1 MKRKRKRNLYHLWF
15 CFAMLLFLAVPF
27 KVKAETATTPVSI
40 SVQYG
45 QTEARTILNMINEM
59 RTSSTDAWYW
69 KQDDTTKTYC
79 TNLQPLQ
86 YDYDLE
92 KTAMQ
97 RAAEIAIIYSHTR
110 PNNKDTFSA
119 FYENS
124 VYYTYAGENIAAG
137 YGTAD
142 SVNDGWRED
151 NELYAGQG
159 HRRNMLNSKFNCVG
173 IGHVYYNGFHYWVEN
188 FAYRDKVN
196 TTPVSADNTETTLTI
211 PVATSKISN
220 FNITFD
226 KDEYSLKTGESTSIS
241 VSDPTISVFGHWGSR
256 FVFVTDTPD
265 LTIADSTVATL
276 SGTIT
281 GISEGDTT
289 ISASLYGLTAHQT
302 AAVKVHN
309 CENHWDDGKITT
321 TPTCTKTGVKQ
332 YTCTICSETK
342 TEEIAALGHDYSSD
356 WTIDTAAACETVGSK
371 SHHCTRCDSKK
382 DITEIPA
389 SGHSWN
395 DGAITTEPTCTDEGV
410 KTFTC
415 NSCGKTRTEEV
426 AALGHNYSSDWTI
439 DTAAT
444 CSAIGSKSHHC
455 TRCDSKKD
463 VTEIP
468 ASGHSWNDG
477 AITTEPTC
485 TDEGVKTFTCNAC
498 GKTRTEAIAALGHN
512 YSSDWTIDTAAVCE
526 TVGSK
531 SHHCTR
537 CDSKKDV
544 TEIPASGHS
553 WNDGAITTEPTCTD
567 EGVKTFTCNAC
578 GKTRTEAVA
587 ALGHNYS
594 SDWTIDTA
602 AACETVGSK
611 SHHCTRCDSK
621 KDITEIPASGKHT
634 WNNGVITKPA
644 TIAEEGVKTYTC
656 TVCGVT
662 RTETIAKL
670 PMPTVTPVPTATP
683 TPAITSAP
691 TVTPTPSVSVGTK
704 ITDKKTGNIYKVTSS
719 RSSSQTVAFIG
730 NKVKTS
736 VTIPT
741 TIKIKGATYKV
752 TEISTNA
759 FKNNRKLKKVVI
771 GQNIVRIGKNAFY
784 GCKKL
789 TSITIKSSRL
799 TLKNIGKNAFK
810 NTSPKA
816 TVKVPKK
823 QKVLYNQILKKRGLN
838 KKAKVK

>member
-1 MKRKRKRNLYHLWF
+1 MKRKRNLYHLWF

-196 TTPVSADNTETTLTI
+196 TTPVRADNTETTLTI

-382 DITEIPA
+382 D
-389 SGHSWN
+389 
-395 DGAITTEPTCTDEGV
+395 V
-410 KTFTC
+410 
-415 NSCGKTRTEEV
+415 
-426 AALGHNYSSDWTI
+426 
-439 DTAAT
+439 
-444 CSAIGSKSHHC
+444 
-455 TRCDSKKD
+455 
-463 VTEIP
+463 
-468 ASGHSWNDG
+468 
-477 AITTEPTC
+477 
-485 TDEGVKTFTCNAC
+485 
-498 GKTRTEAIAALGHN
+498 
-512 YSSDWTIDTAAVCE
+512 
-526 TVGSK
+526 
-531 SHHCTR
+531 
-537 CDSKKDV
+537 
-544 TEIPASGHS
+544 
-553 WNDGAITTEPTCTD
+553 
-567 EGVKTFTCNAC
+567 
-578 GKTRTEAVA
+578 
-587 ALGHNYS
+587 
-594 SDWTIDTA
+594 
-602 AACETVGSK
+602 
-611 SHHCTRCDSK
+611 
-621 KDITEIPASGKHT
+621 TEIPASGKHT
-634 WNNGVITKPA
+634 WNNGIITKPA

>member
-1 MKRKRKRNLYHLWF
+1 MKRKRNLYHLWF

-241 VSDPTISVFGHWGSR
+241 VSDPAISVFGHWGSR
-256 FVFVTDTPD
+256 FLFVTDTPD

-276 SGTIT
+276 SGSIT

-321 TPTCTKTGVKQ
+321 PPTCTKTGVKQ

-382 DITEIPA
+382 D
-389 SGHSWN
+389 
-395 DGAITTEPTCTDEGV
+395 V
-410 KTFTC
+410 
-415 NSCGKTRTEEV
+415 
-426 AALGHNYSSDWTI
+426 
-439 DTAAT
+439 
-444 CSAIGSKSHHC
+444 
-455 TRCDSKKD
+455 
-463 VTEIP
+463 
-468 ASGHSWNDG
+468 
-477 AITTEPTC
+477 
-485 TDEGVKTFTCNAC
+485 
-498 GKTRTEAIAALGHN
+498 
-512 YSSDWTIDTAAVCE
+512 
-526 TVGSK
+526 
-531 SHHCTR
+531 
-537 CDSKKDV
+537 
-544 TEIPASGHS
+544 
-553 WNDGAITTEPTCTD
+553 
-567 EGVKTFTCNAC
+567 
-578 GKTRTEAVA
+578 
-587 ALGHNYS
+587 
-594 SDWTIDTA
+594 
-602 AACETVGSK
+602 
-611 SHHCTRCDSK
+611 
-621 KDITEIPASGKHT
+621 TEIPASGKHT

-736 VTIPT
+736 VIIPT

-823 QKVLYNQILKKRGLN
+823 QKALYNQILKKRGLN

>member
-1 MKRKRKRNLYHLWF
+1 MKRKRNLYHLWF

-371 SHHCTRCDSKK
+371 SHHCTRCDSKI
-382 DITEIPA
+382 DVTEIPA

-395 DGAITTEPTCTDEGV
+395 DGSITTEPTCTDEGV

-439 DTAAT
+439 DTAAACET
-444 CSAIGSKSHHC
+444 VGSKSHHC
-455 TRCDSKKD
+455 TRCDSKID

-477 AITTEPTC
+477 SITTEPTC
-485 TDEGVKTFTCNAC
+485 TDEGVKTFTCNSC
-498 GKTRTEAIAALGHN
+498 GKTRTE
-512 YSSDWTIDTAAVCE
+512 E
-526 TVGSK
+526 
-531 SHHCTR
+531 
-537 CDSKKDV
+537 
-544 TEIPASGHS
+544 
-553 WNDGAITTEPTCTD
+553 
-567 EGVKTFTCNAC
+567 
-578 GKTRTEAVA
+578 VA

-771 GQNIVRIGKNAFY
+771 SQNIVRIGKNAFY

>member
-1 MKRKRKRNLYHLWF
+1 M
-15 CFAMLLFLAVPF
+15 
-27 KVKAETATTPVSI
+27 
-40 SVQYG
+40 
-45 QTEARTILNMINEM
+45 
-59 RTSSTDAWYW
+59 
-69 KQDDTTKTYC
+69 
-79 TNLQPLQ
+79 
-86 YDYDLE
+86 
-92 KTAMQ
+92 
-97 RAAEIAIIYSHTR
+97 
-110 PNNKDTFSA
+110 
-119 FYENS
+119 
-124 VYYTYAGENIAAG
+124 
-137 YGTAD
+137 
-142 SVNDGWRED
+142 
-151 NELYAGQG
+151 
-159 HRRNMLNSKFNCVG
+159 
-173 IGHVYYNGFHYWVEN
+173 
-188 FAYRDKVN
+188 
-196 TTPVSADNTETTLTI
+196 
-211 PVATSKISN
+211 
-220 FNITFD
+220 
-226 KDEYSLKTGESTSIS
+226 
-241 VSDPTISVFGHWGSR
+241 
-256 FVFVTDTPD
+256 TDTPD

-382 DITEIPA
+382 D
-389 SGHSWN
+389 
-395 DGAITTEPTCTDEGV
+395 V
-410 KTFTC
+410 
-415 NSCGKTRTEEV
+415 
-426 AALGHNYSSDWTI
+426 
-439 DTAAT
+439 
-444 CSAIGSKSHHC
+444 
-455 TRCDSKKD
+455 
-463 VTEIP
+463 
-468 ASGHSWNDG
+468 
-477 AITTEPTC
+477 
-485 TDEGVKTFTCNAC
+485 
-498 GKTRTEAIAALGHN
+498 
-512 YSSDWTIDTAAVCE
+512 
-526 TVGSK
+526 
-531 SHHCTR
+531 
-537 CDSKKDV
+537 
-544 TEIPASGHS
+544 
-553 WNDGAITTEPTCTD
+553 
-567 EGVKTFTCNAC
+567 
-578 GKTRTEAVA
+578 
-587 ALGHNYS
+587 
-594 SDWTIDTA
+594 
-602 AACETVGSK
+602 
-611 SHHCTRCDSK
+611 
-621 KDITEIPASGKHT
+621 TEIPASGKHT
-634 WNNGVITKPA
+634 WNNGIITKPA

>member
-1 MKRKRKRNLYHLWF
+1 
-15 CFAMLLFLAVPF
+15 
-27 KVKAETATTPVSI
+27 
-40 SVQYG
+40 
-45 QTEARTILNMINEM
+45 
-59 RTSSTDAWYW
+59 
-69 KQDDTTKTYC
+69 
-79 TNLQPLQ
+79 
-86 YDYDLE
+86 
-92 KTAMQ
+92 
-97 RAAEIAIIYSHTR
+97 
-110 PNNKDTFSA
+110 
-119 FYENS
+119 
-124 VYYTYAGENIAAG
+124 
-137 YGTAD
+137 
-142 SVNDGWRED
+142 
-151 NELYAGQG
+151 
-159 HRRNMLNSKFNCVG
+159 MLNSKFNCVG

-321 TPTCTKTGVKQ
+321 PPTCTKTGVKQ

-382 DITEIPA
+382 D
-389 SGHSWN
+389 
-395 DGAITTEPTCTDEGV
+395 V
-410 KTFTC
+410 
-415 NSCGKTRTEEV
+415 
-426 AALGHNYSSDWTI
+426 
-439 DTAAT
+439 
-444 CSAIGSKSHHC
+444 
-455 TRCDSKKD
+455 
-463 VTEIP
+463 
-468 ASGHSWNDG
+468 
-477 AITTEPTC
+477 
-485 TDEGVKTFTCNAC
+485 
-498 GKTRTEAIAALGHN
+498 
-512 YSSDWTIDTAAVCE
+512 
-526 TVGSK
+526 
-531 SHHCTR
+531 
-537 CDSKKDV
+537 
-544 TEIPASGHS
+544 
-553 WNDGAITTEPTCTD
+553 
-567 EGVKTFTCNAC
+567 
-578 GKTRTEAVA
+578 
-587 ALGHNYS
+587 
-594 SDWTIDTA
+594 
-602 AACETVGSK
+602 
-611 SHHCTRCDSK
+611 
-621 KDITEIPASGKHT
+621 TEIPASGKHT
-634 WNNGVITKPA
+634 WNNGIITKPA

-656 TVCGVT
+656 TICGVT

-736 VTIPT
+736 VIIPT

-823 QKVLYNQILKKRGLN
+823 QKALYNQILKKRGLN

>member
-220 FNITFD
+220 FHITFD

-241 VSDPTISVFGHWGSR
+241 VSDPAISVFGHWGSR

-276 SGTIT
+276 SGSIT

-321 TPTCTKTGVKQ
+321 PPTCTKTGVKQ

-356 WTIDTAAACETVGSK
+356 WTIDTAAA
-371 SHHCTRCDSKK
+371 
-382 DITEIPA
+382 
-389 SGHSWN
+389 
-395 DGAITTEPTCTDEGV
+395 
-410 KTFTC
+410 
-415 NSCGKTRTEEV
+415 
-426 AALGHNYSSDWTI
+426 
-439 DTAAT
+439 
-444 CSAIGSKSHHC
+444 
-455 TRCDSKKD
+455 
-463 VTEIP
+463 
-468 ASGHSWNDG
+468 
-477 AITTEPTC
+477 
-485 TDEGVKTFTCNAC
+485 
-498 GKTRTEAIAALGHN
+498 
-512 YSSDWTIDTAAVCE
+512 CE

-602 AACETVGSK
+602 AVCETVGSK

-621 KDITEIPASGKHT
+621 KDVTEIPASGKHT

>member
-1 MKRKRKRNLYHLWF
+1 MKRKRNLYHLWI

-27 KVKAETATTPVSI
+27 NVKAATATTPVSI

-45 QTEARTILNMINEM
+45 QTEARTILDMINEM

-241 VSDPTISVFGHWGSR
+241 VSDPAISVFGHWGSR

-321 TPTCTKTGVKQ
+321 PPTCTKTGVKQ

-382 DITEIPA
+382 D
-389 SGHSWN
+389 
-395 DGAITTEPTCTDEGV
+395 
-410 KTFTC
+410 
-415 NSCGKTRTEEV
+415 
-426 AALGHNYSSDWTI
+426 
-439 DTAAT
+439 
-444 CSAIGSKSHHC
+444 
-455 TRCDSKKD
+455 

-468 ASGHSWNDG
+468 ASGHFWNDG
-477 AITTEPTC
+477 AITT
-485 TDEGVKTFTCNAC
+485 K
-498 GKTRTEAIAALGHN
+498 
-512 YSSDWTIDTAAVCE
+512 
-526 TVGSK
+526 
-531 SHHCTR
+531 
-537 CDSKKDV
+537 
-544 TEIPASGHS
+544 
-553 WNDGAITTEPTCTD
+553 PTCTD

-602 AACETVGSK
+602 ATCSAIGSK

-644 TIAEEGVKTYTC
+644 TVAEEGVKTYTC

-670 PMPTVTPVPTATP
+670 PMPTATPVPTATP

-704 ITDKKTGNIYKVTSS
+704 IVDKKTGSIYKVTSS
-719 RSSSQTVAFIG
+719 SSSSRTVAFVG
-730 NKVKTS
+730 NKVKAS

-741 TIKIKGATYKV
+741 SIKIKGATYKV
-752 TEISTNA
+752 TEISASA

-771 GQNIVRIGKNAFY
+771 GQNIVKIGKNAFY
-784 GCKKL
+784 GCKNL

-810 NTSPKA
+810 NTSQKA

-823 QKVLYNQILKKRGLN
+823 QKALYNQILKKRGLN

>member
-1 MKRKRKRNLYHLWF
+1 MKRKRNLYHLWF

-220 FNITFD
+220 FHITFD

-241 VSDPTISVFGHWGSR
+241 VSDPAISVFGHWGSR

-321 TPTCTKTGVKQ
+321 PPTCTKTGVKQ

-389 SGHSWN
+389 
-395 DGAITTEPTCTDEGV
+395 P
-410 KTFTC
+410 
-415 NSCGKTRTEEV
+415 
-426 AALGHNYSSDWTI
+426 
-439 DTAAT
+439 
-444 CSAIGSKSHHC
+444 
-455 TRCDSKKD
+455 
-463 VTEIP
+463 
-468 ASGHSWNDG
+468 
-477 AITTEPTC
+477 
-485 TDEGVKTFTCNAC
+485 
-498 GKTRTEAIAALGHN
+498 
-512 YSSDWTIDTAAVCE
+512 
-526 TVGSK
+526 
-531 SHHCTR
+531 
-537 CDSKKDV
+537 
-544 TEIPASGHS
+544 
-553 WNDGAITTEPTCTD
+553 
-567 EGVKTFTCNAC
+567 
-578 GKTRTEAVA
+578 
-587 ALGHNYS
+587 
-594 SDWTIDTA
+594 
-602 AACETVGSK
+602 
-611 SHHCTRCDSK
+611 
-621 KDITEIPASGKHT
+621 GKHT

-736 VTIPT
+736 VIIPT

-771 GQNIVRIGKNAFY
+771 GQNIVRIGKNSFY

>member
-69 KQDDTTKTYC
+69 KQDDTTKIYC

-241 VSDPTISVFGHWGSR
+241 VSDPAISVFGHWGSR

-276 SGTIT
+276 SGSIT

-309 CENHWDDGKITT
+309 CENHWNDGKITT
-321 TPTCTKTGVKQ
+321 PPTCTKTGVKQ

-382 DITEIPA
+382 DVTEIPA
-389 SGHSWN
+389 SGHS
-395 DGAITTEPTCTDEGV
+395 CTDEGV

-426 AALGHNYSSDWTI
+426 VALGHNYSSDWTI

-444 CSAIGSKSHHC
+444 CSAI
-455 TRCDSKKD
+455 
-463 VTEIP
+463 
-468 ASGHSWNDG
+468 
-477 AITTEPTC
+477 
-485 TDEGVKTFTCNAC
+485 
-498 GKTRTEAIAALGHN
+498 
-512 YSSDWTIDTAAVCE
+512 
-526 TVGSK
+526 
-531 SHHCTR
+531 
-537 CDSKKDV
+537 
-544 TEIPASGHS
+544 
-553 WNDGAITTEPTCTD
+553 
-567 EGVKTFTCNAC
+567 
-578 GKTRTEAVA
+578 
-587 ALGHNYS
+587 
-594 SDWTIDTA
+594 
-602 AACETVGSK
+602 GSK

-644 TIAEEGVKTYTC
+644 TIAKEGVKTYTC

-823 QKVLYNQILKKRGLN
+823 QKALYNQILKKRGLN

>member
-276 SGTIT
+276 SGSIT

-321 TPTCTKTGVKQ
+321 PPTCTKTGVKQ

-356 WTIDTAAACETVGSK
+356 WTIDTAAA
-371 SHHCTRCDSKK
+371 
-382 DITEIPA
+382 
-389 SGHSWN
+389 
-395 DGAITTEPTCTDEGV
+395 
-410 KTFTC
+410 
-415 NSCGKTRTEEV
+415 
-426 AALGHNYSSDWTI
+426 
-439 DTAAT
+439 
-444 CSAIGSKSHHC
+444 
-455 TRCDSKKD
+455 
-463 VTEIP
+463 
-468 ASGHSWNDG
+468 
-477 AITTEPTC
+477 
-485 TDEGVKTFTCNAC
+485 
-498 GKTRTEAIAALGHN
+498 
-512 YSSDWTIDTAAVCE
+512 CE

-602 AACETVGSK
+602 AVCETVGSK

-621 KDITEIPASGKHT
+621 IDVTEIPASGKHT

-656 TVCGVT
+656 TICGVT

-736 VTIPT
+736 VIIPT

-823 QKVLYNQILKKRGLN
+823 QKALYNQILKKRGLN

>member
-1 MKRKRKRNLYHLWF
+1 MKRKRNLYHLWF
-15 CFAMLLFLAVPF
+15 CFAVLLFLAVPF

-142 SVNDGWRED
+142 SVNNGWRED

-220 FNITFD
+220 FNIAFD

-302 AAVKVHN
+302 VAVKVHN

-321 TPTCTKTGVKQ
+321 PPTCTKTGVKQ

-356 WTIDTAAACETVGSK
+356 WTIDTAAACETVGSKSHHCTRCDSKKDVTEIPASGHSWNDGAITTEPTCTDEGVKTFTCNSCGKTRTEEVAALGHNYSSDWTIDTAATCSAIGSK

-463 VTEIP
+463 
-468 ASGHSWNDG
+468 
-477 AITTEPTC
+477 
-485 TDEGVKTFTCNAC
+485 
-498 GKTRTEAIAALGHN
+498 
-512 YSSDWTIDTAAVCE
+512 
-526 TVGSK
+526 
-531 SHHCTR
+531 
-537 CDSKKDV
+537 
-544 TEIPASGHS
+544 
-553 WNDGAITTEPTCTD
+553 
-567 EGVKTFTCNAC
+567 
-578 GKTRTEAVA
+578 
-587 ALGHNYS
+587 
-594 SDWTIDTA
+594 
-602 AACETVGSK
+602 
-611 SHHCTRCDSK
+611 
-621 KDITEIPASGKHT
+621 ITEIPASGKHT

-670 PMPTVTPVPTATP
+670 PMPTATPVPTATP

-691 TVTPTPSVSVGTK
+691 TVIPTPSVSVGTK

-719 RSSSQTVAFIG
+719 RSSSRTVAFIG

-771 GQNIVRIGKNAFY
+771 GQNIVKIGKNAFY

-823 QKVLYNQILKKRGLN
+823 QKALYNQILKKRGLN
-838 KKAKVK
+838 QKAKVK

>member
-241 VSDPTISVFGHWGSR
+241 VSDPAISVFGHWGSR

-276 SGTIT
+276 SGSIT

-309 CENHWDDGKITT
+309 CENHWNDGKITT
-321 TPTCTKTGVKQ
+321 PPTCTKTGVKQ

-356 WTIDTAAACETVGSK
+356 WTIDTAAT
-371 SHHCTRCDSKK
+371 
-382 DITEIPA
+382 
-389 SGHSWN
+389 
-395 DGAITTEPTCTDEGV
+395 
-410 KTFTC
+410 
-415 NSCGKTRTEEV
+415 
-426 AALGHNYSSDWTI
+426 
-439 DTAAT
+439 
-444 CSAIGSKSHHC
+444 
-455 TRCDSKKD
+455 
-463 VTEIP
+463 
-468 ASGHSWNDG
+468 
-477 AITTEPTC
+477 
-485 TDEGVKTFTCNAC
+485 
-498 GKTRTEAIAALGHN
+498 
-512 YSSDWTIDTAAVCE
+512 CE

-602 AACETVGSK
+602 AVCETVGSK

-621 KDITEIPASGKHT
+621 IDVTEIPASGHSWNDGAITTEPTCTDEGVKTFTCNACGKTRTEAVAALGHNYSSDWTIDTAAVCETVGSKSHHCTRCDSKIDVTEIPASGKHT

-670 PMPTVTPVPTATP
+670 PMPTATPVPTATP

-736 VTIPT
+736 VTIPA

-759 FKNNRKLKKVVI
+759 FKNSRKLKKVVI
-771 GQNIVRIGKNAFY
+771 GQNIVKIGKNAFY

-810 NTSPKA
+810 NTIPKA

-823 QKVLYNQILKKRGLN
+823 QKALYNQILKKRGLN
-838 KKAKVK
+838 KKAKIK

>member
-276 SGTIT
+276 SGSIT

-321 TPTCTKTGVKQ
+321 PPTCTKTGVKQ

-382 DITEIPA
+382 D
-389 SGHSWN
+389 
-395 DGAITTEPTCTDEGV
+395 V
-410 KTFTC
+410 
-415 NSCGKTRTEEV
+415 
-426 AALGHNYSSDWTI
+426 
-439 DTAAT
+439 
-444 CSAIGSKSHHC
+444 
-455 TRCDSKKD
+455 
-463 VTEIP
+463 
-468 ASGHSWNDG
+468 
-477 AITTEPTC
+477 
-485 TDEGVKTFTCNAC
+485 
-498 GKTRTEAIAALGHN
+498 
-512 YSSDWTIDTAAVCE
+512 
-526 TVGSK
+526 
-531 SHHCTR
+531 
-537 CDSKKDV
+537 
-544 TEIPASGHS
+544 
-553 WNDGAITTEPTCTD
+553 
-567 EGVKTFTCNAC
+567 
-578 GKTRTEAVA
+578 
-587 ALGHNYS
+587 
-594 SDWTIDTA
+594 
-602 AACETVGSK
+602 
-611 SHHCTRCDSK
+611 
-621 KDITEIPASGKHT
+621 TEIPASGKHT

-656 TVCGVT
+656 TICGVT

-736 VTIPT
+736 VIIPT

-823 QKVLYNQILKKRGLN
+823 QKALYNHILKKRGLN

>member
-1 MKRKRKRNLYHLWF
+1 MKRKRNLYHLWF

-159 HRRNMLNSKFNCVG
+159 HRRNMLSSKFNCVG

-241 VSDPTISVFGHWGSR
+241 VSDPAISVFGHWGSR

-276 SGTIT
+276 SGSIT

-321 TPTCTKTGVKQ
+321 PPTCTKTGVKQ

-382 DITEIPA
+382 D
-389 SGHSWN
+389 
-395 DGAITTEPTCTDEGV
+395 V
-410 KTFTC
+410 
-415 NSCGKTRTEEV
+415 
-426 AALGHNYSSDWTI
+426 
-439 DTAAT
+439 
-444 CSAIGSKSHHC
+444 
-455 TRCDSKKD
+455 
-463 VTEIP
+463 
-468 ASGHSWNDG
+468 
-477 AITTEPTC
+477 
-485 TDEGVKTFTCNAC
+485 
-498 GKTRTEAIAALGHN
+498 
-512 YSSDWTIDTAAVCE
+512 
-526 TVGSK
+526 
-531 SHHCTR
+531 
-537 CDSKKDV
+537 
-544 TEIPASGHS
+544 
-553 WNDGAITTEPTCTD
+553 
-567 EGVKTFTCNAC
+567 
-578 GKTRTEAVA
+578 
-587 ALGHNYS
+587 
-594 SDWTIDTA
+594 
-602 AACETVGSK
+602 
-611 SHHCTRCDSK
+611 
-621 KDITEIPASGKHT
+621 TEIPASGKHT

-656 TVCGVT
+656 TICGVT

-736 VTIPT
+736 VIIPT

-823 QKVLYNQILKKRGLN
+823 QKALYNQILKKRGLN

>member
-1 MKRKRKRNLYHLWF
+1 MKRKRNLYHLWF

-241 VSDPTISVFGHWGSR
+241 VSDPAISVFGHWGSR

-276 SGTIT
+276 SGSIT

-321 TPTCTKTGVKQ
+321 PPTCTKTGVKQ

-356 WTIDTAAACETVGSK
+356 WTIDTAAA
-371 SHHCTRCDSKK
+371 
-382 DITEIPA
+382 
-389 SGHSWN
+389 
-395 DGAITTEPTCTDEGV
+395 
-410 KTFTC
+410 
-415 NSCGKTRTEEV
+415 
-426 AALGHNYSSDWTI
+426 
-439 DTAAT
+439 
-444 CSAIGSKSHHC
+444 
-455 TRCDSKKD
+455 
-463 VTEIP
+463 
-468 ASGHSWNDG
+468 
-477 AITTEPTC
+477 
-485 TDEGVKTFTCNAC
+485 
-498 GKTRTEAIAALGHN
+498 
-512 YSSDWTIDTAAVCE
+512 CE

-602 AACETVGSK
+602 AVCETVGSK

-621 KDITEIPASGKHT
+621 IDVTEIPASGKHT

-670 PMPTVTPVPTATP
+670 PMPTATPVPTATP

-736 VTIPT
+736 VTIPA

-759 FKNNRKLKKVVI
+759 FKNSRKLKKVVI
-771 GQNIVRIGKNAFY
+771 GQNIVKIGKNAFY

>member
-1 MKRKRKRNLYHLWF
+1 MKRKRNLYHLWF

-226 KDEYSLKTGESTSIS
+226 KDEYSLKTSESTSIS

-382 DITEIPA
+382 D
-389 SGHSWN
+389 
-395 DGAITTEPTCTDEGV
+395 V
-410 KTFTC
+410 
-415 NSCGKTRTEEV
+415 
-426 AALGHNYSSDWTI
+426 
-439 DTAAT
+439 
-444 CSAIGSKSHHC
+444 
-455 TRCDSKKD
+455 
-463 VTEIP
+463 
-468 ASGHSWNDG
+468 
-477 AITTEPTC
+477 
-485 TDEGVKTFTCNAC
+485 
-498 GKTRTEAIAALGHN
+498 
-512 YSSDWTIDTAAVCE
+512 
-526 TVGSK
+526 
-531 SHHCTR
+531 
-537 CDSKKDV
+537 
-544 TEIPASGHS
+544 
-553 WNDGAITTEPTCTD
+553 
-567 EGVKTFTCNAC
+567 
-578 GKTRTEAVA
+578 
-587 ALGHNYS
+587 
-594 SDWTIDTA
+594 
-602 AACETVGSK
+602 
-611 SHHCTRCDSK
+611 
-621 KDITEIPASGKHT
+621 TEIPASGKHT
-634 WNNGVITKPA
+634 WNNGIITKPA

>member
-1 MKRKRKRNLYHLWF
+1 MKRKRNLYHLWF

-321 TPTCTKTGVKQ
+321 PPTCTKTGVKQ

-342 TEEIAALGHDYSSD
+342 TEEIAALGHD
-356 WTIDTAAACETVGSK
+356 
-371 SHHCTRCDSKK
+371 
-382 DITEIPA
+382 
-389 SGHSWN
+389 
-395 DGAITTEPTCTDEGV
+395 
-410 KTFTC
+410 
-415 NSCGKTRTEEV
+415 
-426 AALGHNYSSDWTI
+426 
-439 DTAAT
+439 
-444 CSAIGSKSHHC
+444 
-455 TRCDSKKD
+455 
-463 VTEIP
+463 
-468 ASGHSWNDG
+468 
-477 AITTEPTC
+477 
-485 TDEGVKTFTCNAC
+485 
-498 GKTRTEAIAALGHN
+498 
-512 YSSDWTIDTAAVCE
+512 
-526 TVGSK
+526 
-531 SHHCTR
+531 
-537 CDSKKDV
+537 
-544 TEIPASGHS
+544 
-553 WNDGAITTEPTCTD
+553 
-567 EGVKTFTCNAC
+567 
-578 GKTRTEAVA
+578 
-587 ALGHNYS
+587 YS

-736 VTIPT
+736 VIIPT

-771 GQNIVRIGKNAFY
+771 GQNIVRIGKNSFY

>member
-1 MKRKRKRNLYHLWF
+1 MKRKRNLYHLWF

-276 SGTIT
+276 SGSIT

-321 TPTCTKTGVKQ
+321 PPTCTKTGVKQ

-356 WTIDTAAACETVGSK
+356 WTIDTAAA
-371 SHHCTRCDSKK
+371 
-382 DITEIPA
+382 
-389 SGHSWN
+389 
-395 DGAITTEPTCTDEGV
+395 
-410 KTFTC
+410 
-415 NSCGKTRTEEV
+415 
-426 AALGHNYSSDWTI
+426 
-439 DTAAT
+439 
-444 CSAIGSKSHHC
+444 
-455 TRCDSKKD
+455 
-463 VTEIP
+463 
-468 ASGHSWNDG
+468 
-477 AITTEPTC
+477 
-485 TDEGVKTFTCNAC
+485 
-498 GKTRTEAIAALGHN
+498 
-512 YSSDWTIDTAAVCE
+512 CE

-771 GQNIVRIGKNAFY
+771 GQNIVRIGKNSFY

-823 QKVLYNQILKKRGLN
+823 QKALYNQIFKKRGLN

>member
-276 SGTIT
+276 SGSIT

-342 TEEIAALGHDYSSD
+342 TEEIAALGHD
-356 WTIDTAAACETVGSK
+356 
-371 SHHCTRCDSKK
+371 
-382 DITEIPA
+382 
-389 SGHSWN
+389 
-395 DGAITTEPTCTDEGV
+395 
-410 KTFTC
+410 
-415 NSCGKTRTEEV
+415 
-426 AALGHNYSSDWTI
+426 
-439 DTAAT
+439 
-444 CSAIGSKSHHC
+444 
-455 TRCDSKKD
+455 
-463 VTEIP
+463 
-468 ASGHSWNDG
+468 
-477 AITTEPTC
+477 
-485 TDEGVKTFTCNAC
+485 
-498 GKTRTEAIAALGHN
+498 
-512 YSSDWTIDTAAVCE
+512 
-526 TVGSK
+526 
-531 SHHCTR
+531 
-537 CDSKKDV
+537 
-544 TEIPASGHS
+544 
-553 WNDGAITTEPTCTD
+553 
-567 EGVKTFTCNAC
+567 
-578 GKTRTEAVA
+578 
-587 ALGHNYS
+587 YS

-736 VTIPT
+736 VIIPT

-823 QKVLYNQILKKRGLN
+823 QKALYNQILKKRGLN

>member
-1 MKRKRKRNLYHLWF
+1 MKRKRNLYHLWF
-15 CFAMLLFLAVPF
+15 CFAVLLFLAVPF

-356 WTIDTAAACETVGSK
+356 WTIDTAAT
-371 SHHCTRCDSKK
+371 
-382 DITEIPA
+382 
-389 SGHSWN
+389 
-395 DGAITTEPTCTDEGV
+395 
-410 KTFTC
+410 
-415 NSCGKTRTEEV
+415 
-426 AALGHNYSSDWTI
+426 
-439 DTAAT
+439 
-444 CSAIGSKSHHC
+444 
-455 TRCDSKKD
+455 
-463 VTEIP
+463 
-468 ASGHSWNDG
+468 
-477 AITTEPTC
+477 
-485 TDEGVKTFTCNAC
+485 
-498 GKTRTEAIAALGHN
+498 
-512 YSSDWTIDTAAVCE
+512 
-526 TVGSK
+526 
-531 SHHCTR
+531 
-537 CDSKKDV
+537 
-544 TEIPASGHS
+544 
-553 WNDGAITTEPTCTD
+553 
-567 EGVKTFTCNAC
+567 
-578 GKTRTEAVA
+578 
-587 ALGHNYS
+587 
-594 SDWTIDTA
+594 
-602 AACETVGSK
+602 CETVGSK

-670 PMPTVTPVPTATP
+670 PMPTATPVPTATP

-719 RSSSQTVAFIG
+719 RSSSRTVAFIG

-741 TIKIKGATYKV
+741 TIKIKDATYKV

-771 GQNIVRIGKNAFY
+771 GQNIVKIGKNAFY

-823 QKVLYNQILKKRGLN
+823 QKALYNQILKKRGLN

>member
-1 MKRKRKRNLYHLWF
+1 MKRKRNLYHLWF

-159 HRRNMLNSKFNCVG
+159 HRRNMLSSKFNCVG

-226 KDEYSLKTGESTSIS
+226 KDEYSLKTGESASIS
-241 VSDPTISVFGHWGSR
+241 VSDPAISVFGHWGSR

-321 TPTCTKTGVKQ
+321 PPTCTKTGVKQ

-389 SGHSWN
+389 
-395 DGAITTEPTCTDEGV
+395 P
-410 KTFTC
+410 
-415 NSCGKTRTEEV
+415 
-426 AALGHNYSSDWTI
+426 
-439 DTAAT
+439 
-444 CSAIGSKSHHC
+444 
-455 TRCDSKKD
+455 
-463 VTEIP
+463 
-468 ASGHSWNDG
+468 
-477 AITTEPTC
+477 
-485 TDEGVKTFTCNAC
+485 
-498 GKTRTEAIAALGHN
+498 
-512 YSSDWTIDTAAVCE
+512 
-526 TVGSK
+526 
-531 SHHCTR
+531 
-537 CDSKKDV
+537 
-544 TEIPASGHS
+544 
-553 WNDGAITTEPTCTD
+553 
-567 EGVKTFTCNAC
+567 
-578 GKTRTEAVA
+578 
-587 ALGHNYS
+587 
-594 SDWTIDTA
+594 
-602 AACETVGSK
+602 
-611 SHHCTRCDSK
+611 
-621 KDITEIPASGKHT
+621 GKHT

-656 TVCGVT
+656 TICGVT

-736 VTIPT
+736 VIIPT

-823 QKVLYNQILKKRGLN
+823 QKALYNQILKKRGLN

>member
-1 MKRKRKRNLYHLWF
+1 M
-15 CFAMLLFLAVPF
+15 
-27 KVKAETATTPVSI
+27 
-40 SVQYG
+40 
-45 QTEARTILNMINEM
+45 
-59 RTSSTDAWYW
+59 
-69 KQDDTTKTYC
+69 
-79 TNLQPLQ
+79 
-86 YDYDLE
+86 
-92 KTAMQ
+92 
-97 RAAEIAIIYSHTR
+97 
-110 PNNKDTFSA
+110 
-119 FYENS
+119 
-124 VYYTYAGENIAAG
+124 
-137 YGTAD
+137 
-142 SVNDGWRED
+142 
-151 NELYAGQG
+151 
-159 HRRNMLNSKFNCVG
+159 
-173 IGHVYYNGFHYWVEN
+173 EN

-382 DITEIPA
+382 D
-389 SGHSWN
+389 
-395 DGAITTEPTCTDEGV
+395 V
-410 KTFTC
+410 
-415 NSCGKTRTEEV
+415 
-426 AALGHNYSSDWTI
+426 
-439 DTAAT
+439 
-444 CSAIGSKSHHC
+444 
-455 TRCDSKKD
+455 
-463 VTEIP
+463 
-468 ASGHSWNDG
+468 
-477 AITTEPTC
+477 
-485 TDEGVKTFTCNAC
+485 
-498 GKTRTEAIAALGHN
+498 
-512 YSSDWTIDTAAVCE
+512 
-526 TVGSK
+526 
-531 SHHCTR
+531 
-537 CDSKKDV
+537 
-544 TEIPASGHS
+544 
-553 WNDGAITTEPTCTD
+553 
-567 EGVKTFTCNAC
+567 
-578 GKTRTEAVA
+578 
-587 ALGHNYS
+587 
-594 SDWTIDTA
+594 
-602 AACETVGSK
+602 
-611 SHHCTRCDSK
+611 
-621 KDITEIPASGKHT
+621 TEIPASGKHT

-656 TVCGVT
+656 TICGVT

-736 VTIPT
+736 VIIPT

-823 QKVLYNQILKKRGLN
+823 QKALYNQILKKRGLN

>member
-276 SGTIT
+276 SGSIT

-321 TPTCTKTGVKQ
+321 PPTCTKTGVKQ

-342 TEEIAALGHDYSSD
+342 TEEIPALGHDYSSD
-356 WTIDTAAACETVGSK
+356 WTIDTAAA
-371 SHHCTRCDSKK
+371 
-382 DITEIPA
+382 
-389 SGHSWN
+389 
-395 DGAITTEPTCTDEGV
+395 
-410 KTFTC
+410 
-415 NSCGKTRTEEV
+415 
-426 AALGHNYSSDWTI
+426 
-439 DTAAT
+439 
-444 CSAIGSKSHHC
+444 
-455 TRCDSKKD
+455 
-463 VTEIP
+463 
-468 ASGHSWNDG
+468 
-477 AITTEPTC
+477 
-485 TDEGVKTFTCNAC
+485 
-498 GKTRTEAIAALGHN
+498 
-512 YSSDWTIDTAAVCE
+512 CE

-621 KDITEIPASGKHT
+621 KDVTEIPASGHSWNDGAITTEPTCTDEGVKTFTCNACGKTRTEAVAALGHNYSSDWTIDTAAVCETVGSKSHHCTRCDSKKDVTEIPASGKHT

-752 TEISTNA
+752 TDISTNA

-789 TSITIKSSRL
+789 TAITIKSSRL

>member
-1 MKRKRKRNLYHLWF
+1 MKRKRNLYHLWF

-241 VSDPTISVFGHWGSR
+241 VSDPAISVFGHWGSR

-382 DITEIPA
+382 D
-389 SGHSWN
+389 
-395 DGAITTEPTCTDEGV
+395 V
-410 KTFTC
+410 
-415 NSCGKTRTEEV
+415 
-426 AALGHNYSSDWTI
+426 
-439 DTAAT
+439 
-444 CSAIGSKSHHC
+444 
-455 TRCDSKKD
+455 
-463 VTEIP
+463 
-468 ASGHSWNDG
+468 
-477 AITTEPTC
+477 
-485 TDEGVKTFTCNAC
+485 
-498 GKTRTEAIAALGHN
+498 
-512 YSSDWTIDTAAVCE
+512 
-526 TVGSK
+526 
-531 SHHCTR
+531 
-537 CDSKKDV
+537 
-544 TEIPASGHS
+544 
-553 WNDGAITTEPTCTD
+553 
-567 EGVKTFTCNAC
+567 
-578 GKTRTEAVA
+578 
-587 ALGHNYS
+587 
-594 SDWTIDTA
+594 
-602 AACETVGSK
+602 
-611 SHHCTRCDSK
+611 
-621 KDITEIPASGKHT
+621 TEIPASGKHT

-656 TVCGVT
+656 TICGVT

-736 VTIPT
+736 VIIPT

-823 QKVLYNQILKKRGLN
+823 QKALYNQILKKRGLN

>member
-241 VSDPTISVFGHWGSR
+241 VSDPAIFVFGHWGSR

-276 SGTIT
+276 SGSIT

-356 WTIDTAAACETVGSK
+356 WTIDTAAA
-371 SHHCTRCDSKK
+371 
-382 DITEIPA
+382 
-389 SGHSWN
+389 
-395 DGAITTEPTCTDEGV
+395 
-410 KTFTC
+410 
-415 NSCGKTRTEEV
+415 
-426 AALGHNYSSDWTI
+426 
-439 DTAAT
+439 
-444 CSAIGSKSHHC
+444 
-455 TRCDSKKD
+455 
-463 VTEIP
+463 
-468 ASGHSWNDG
+468 
-477 AITTEPTC
+477 
-485 TDEGVKTFTCNAC
+485 
-498 GKTRTEAIAALGHN
+498 
-512 YSSDWTIDTAAVCE
+512 CE

>member
-1 MKRKRKRNLYHLWF
+1 MKRKRNLYHLWF

-159 HRRNMLNSKFNCVG
+159 HRRNMLSSKFNCVG

-211 PVATSKISN
+211 PVATSKISY

-276 SGTIT
+276 SGSIT

-321 TPTCTKTGVKQ
+321 APTCTKTGVKQ

-342 TEEIAALGHDYSSD
+342 TEEIAALGHD
-356 WTIDTAAACETVGSK
+356 
-371 SHHCTRCDSKK
+371 
-382 DITEIPA
+382 
-389 SGHSWN
+389 
-395 DGAITTEPTCTDEGV
+395 
-410 KTFTC
+410 
-415 NSCGKTRTEEV
+415 
-426 AALGHNYSSDWTI
+426 
-439 DTAAT
+439 
-444 CSAIGSKSHHC
+444 
-455 TRCDSKKD
+455 
-463 VTEIP
+463 
-468 ASGHSWNDG
+468 
-477 AITTEPTC
+477 
-485 TDEGVKTFTCNAC
+485 
-498 GKTRTEAIAALGHN
+498 
-512 YSSDWTIDTAAVCE
+512 
-526 TVGSK
+526 
-531 SHHCTR
+531 
-537 CDSKKDV
+537 
-544 TEIPASGHS
+544 
-553 WNDGAITTEPTCTD
+553 
-567 EGVKTFTCNAC
+567 
-578 GKTRTEAVA
+578 
-587 ALGHNYS
+587 YS

-771 GQNIVRIGKNAFY
+771 GQNIVRIGKNSFY

>member
-1 MKRKRKRNLYHLWF
+1 MKRKRNLYHLWF

-97 RAAEIAIIYSHTR
+97 RAAEIAIIFSHTR

-241 VSDPTISVFGHWGSR
+241 VSDPAISVFGHWGSR

-309 CENHWDDGKITT
+309 CENHWDNEKITT
-321 TPTCTKTGVKQ
+321 PPTCTKTGVKQ

-371 SHHCTRCDSKK
+371 SHHCTRCD
-382 DITEIPA
+382 
-389 SGHSWN
+389 
-395 DGAITTEPTCTDEGV
+395 
-410 KTFTC
+410 
-415 NSCGKTRTEEV
+415 R
-426 AALGHNYSSDWTI
+426 
-439 DTAAT
+439 
-444 CSAIGSKSHHC
+444 
-455 TRCDSKKD
+455 KKD

-485 TDEGVKTFTCNAC
+485 TDEGVKTFTCN
-498 GKTRTEAIAALGHN
+498 
-512 YSSDWTIDTAAVCE
+512 S
-526 TVGSK
+526 
-531 SHHCTR
+531 
-537 CDSKKDV
+537 
-544 TEIPASGHS
+544 
-553 WNDGAITTEPTCTD
+553 
-567 EGVKTFTCNAC
+567 C

-621 KDITEIPASGKHT
+621 KDVTEIPASGHFWNDGAITTKPTCTDEGVKTFTCNSCGKTRTEAVAALGHNYSSDWTIDTAATCSAIGSKSHHCTRCDSKKDITEIPTSGKHT

-644 TIAEEGVKTYTC
+644 TIAEEGIKSYTC

-670 PMPTVTPVPTATP
+670 PMPTATPVPTATP

-704 ITDKKTGNIYKVTSS
+704 IVDKKTGSIYKVTSS
-719 RSSSQTVAFIG
+719 SSSSRTVAFVG
-730 NKVKTS
+730 NKVKAS

-741 TIKIKGATYKV
+741 SIKIKGATYKV
-752 TEISTNA
+752 TEISASA

-771 GQNIVRIGKNAFY
+771 GQNIVKIGKNAFY
-784 GCKKL
+784 GCKNL

-810 NTSPKA
+810 NTSQKA

-823 QKVLYNQILKKRGLN
+823 QKALYNQILKKRGLN

>member
-1 MKRKRKRNLYHLWF
+1 MKRKRNLYHLWF

-159 HRRNMLNSKFNCVG
+159 HRRNMLSSKFNCVG

-226 KDEYSLKTGESTSIS
+226 KDEYSLKTGESASIS
-241 VSDPTISVFGHWGSR
+241 VSDPAISVFGHWGSR

-321 TPTCTKTGVKQ
+321 PPTCTKTGVKQ

-342 TEEIAALGHDYSSD
+342 TEEIAALGHD
-356 WTIDTAAACETVGSK
+356 
-371 SHHCTRCDSKK
+371 
-382 DITEIPA
+382 
-389 SGHSWN
+389 
-395 DGAITTEPTCTDEGV
+395 
-410 KTFTC
+410 
-415 NSCGKTRTEEV
+415 
-426 AALGHNYSSDWTI
+426 
-439 DTAAT
+439 
-444 CSAIGSKSHHC
+444 
-455 TRCDSKKD
+455 
-463 VTEIP
+463 
-468 ASGHSWNDG
+468 
-477 AITTEPTC
+477 
-485 TDEGVKTFTCNAC
+485 
-498 GKTRTEAIAALGHN
+498 
-512 YSSDWTIDTAAVCE
+512 
-526 TVGSK
+526 
-531 SHHCTR
+531 
-537 CDSKKDV
+537 
-544 TEIPASGHS
+544 
-553 WNDGAITTEPTCTD
+553 
-567 EGVKTFTCNAC
+567 
-578 GKTRTEAVA
+578 
-587 ALGHNYS
+587 YS

-736 VTIPT
+736 VIIPT

-823 QKVLYNQILKKRGLN
+823 QKALYNQILKKRGLN

>member
-1 MKRKRKRNLYHLWF
+1 MKRKRNLYHLWF

-276 SGTIT
+276 SGSIT

-371 SHHCTRCDSKK
+371 SHHCTRCDSK
-382 DITEIPA
+382 I
-389 SGHSWN
+389 
-395 DGAITTEPTCTDEGV
+395 
-410 KTFTC
+410 
-415 NSCGKTRTEEV
+415 
-426 AALGHNYSSDWTI
+426 
-439 DTAAT
+439 
-444 CSAIGSKSHHC
+444 
-455 TRCDSKKD
+455 
-463 VTEIP
+463 
-468 ASGHSWNDG
+468 
-477 AITTEPTC
+477 
-485 TDEGVKTFTCNAC
+485 
-498 GKTRTEAIAALGHN
+498 
-512 YSSDWTIDTAAVCE
+512 
-526 TVGSK
+526 
-531 SHHCTR
+531 
-537 CDSKKDV
+537 DV

-736 VTIPT
+736 VIIPT

-823 QKVLYNQILKKRGLN
+823 QKALYNQILKKRGLN

>member
-1 MKRKRKRNLYHLWF
+1 
-15 CFAMLLFLAVPF
+15 
-27 KVKAETATTPVSI
+27 
-40 SVQYG
+40 
-45 QTEARTILNMINEM
+45 
-59 RTSSTDAWYW
+59 
-69 KQDDTTKTYC
+69 
-79 TNLQPLQ
+79 
-86 YDYDLE
+86 
-92 KTAMQ
+92 
-97 RAAEIAIIYSHTR
+97 
-110 PNNKDTFSA
+110 
-119 FYENS
+119 
-124 VYYTYAGENIAAG
+124 
-137 YGTAD
+137 
-142 SVNDGWRED
+142 
-151 NELYAGQG
+151 
-159 HRRNMLNSKFNCVG
+159 MLNSKFNCVG

-276 SGTIT
+276 SGSIT

-371 SHHCTRCDSKK
+371 SHHCTRCDSK
-382 DITEIPA
+382 
-389 SGHSWN
+389 
-395 DGAITTEPTCTDEGV
+395 
-410 KTFTC
+410 
-415 NSCGKTRTEEV
+415 
-426 AALGHNYSSDWTI
+426 I
-439 DTAAT
+439 D
-444 CSAIGSKSHHC
+444 
-455 TRCDSKKD
+455 
-463 VTEIP
+463 V
-468 ASGHSWNDG
+468 
-477 AITTEPTC
+477 
-485 TDEGVKTFTCNAC
+485 
-498 GKTRTEAIAALGHN
+498 
-512 YSSDWTIDTAAVCE
+512 
-526 TVGSK
+526 
-531 SHHCTR
+531 
-537 CDSKKDV
+537 
-544 TEIPASGHS
+544 
-553 WNDGAITTEPTCTD
+553 
-567 EGVKTFTCNAC
+567 
-578 GKTRTEAVA
+578 
-587 ALGHNYS
+587 
-594 SDWTIDTA
+594 
-602 AACETVGSK
+602 
-611 SHHCTRCDSK
+611 
-621 KDITEIPASGKHT
+621 TEIPASGKHT

-656 TVCGVT
+656 TICGVT

-736 VTIPT
+736 VIIPT

-823 QKVLYNQILKKRGLN
+823 QKALYNQILKKRGLN

>member
-1 MKRKRKRNLYHLWF
+1 MKRKRNLYHLWF
-15 CFAMLLFLAVPF
+15 CFAVLLFLAVPF

-241 VSDPTISVFGHWGSR
+241 VSDPAISVFGHWGSR

-321 TPTCTKTGVKQ
+321 PPTCTKTGVKQ

-382 DITEIPA
+382 DI
-389 SGHSWN
+389 
-395 DGAITTEPTCTDEGV
+395 
-410 KTFTC
+410 
-415 NSCGKTRTEEV
+415 
-426 AALGHNYSSDWTI
+426 
-439 DTAAT
+439 
-444 CSAIGSKSHHC
+444 
-455 TRCDSKKD
+455 
-463 VTEIP
+463 
-468 ASGHSWNDG
+468 
-477 AITTEPTC
+477 
-485 TDEGVKTFTCNAC
+485 
-498 GKTRTEAIAALGHN
+498 
-512 YSSDWTIDTAAVCE
+512 
-526 TVGSK
+526 
-531 SHHCTR
+531 
-537 CDSKKDV
+537 

-719 RSSSQTVAFIG
+719 RPSSQTVAFIG

-823 QKVLYNQILKKRGLN
+823 QKALYNQILKKRGLN

>member
-371 SHHCTRCDSKK
+371 SHHCTRCDSK
-382 DITEIPA
+382 I
-389 SGHSWN
+389 
-395 DGAITTEPTCTDEGV
+395 
-410 KTFTC
+410 
-415 NSCGKTRTEEV
+415 
-426 AALGHNYSSDWTI
+426 
-439 DTAAT
+439 
-444 CSAIGSKSHHC
+444 
-455 TRCDSKKD
+455 D

-498 GKTRTEAIAALGHN
+498 GKTRTEAVAALGHN
-512 YSSDWTIDTAAVCE
+512 YSSDWTIDTAAACE

-537 CDSKKDV
+537 CDSKIDV

>member
-1 MKRKRKRNLYHLWF
+1 MKRKRNLYHLWF

-241 VSDPTISVFGHWGSR
+241 VSDPAISVFGHWGSR

-276 SGTIT
+276 SGSIT

-321 TPTCTKTGVKQ
+321 PPTCTKTGVKQ

-382 DITEIPA
+382 D
-389 SGHSWN
+389 
-395 DGAITTEPTCTDEGV
+395 V
-410 KTFTC
+410 
-415 NSCGKTRTEEV
+415 
-426 AALGHNYSSDWTI
+426 
-439 DTAAT
+439 
-444 CSAIGSKSHHC
+444 
-455 TRCDSKKD
+455 
-463 VTEIP
+463 
-468 ASGHSWNDG
+468 
-477 AITTEPTC
+477 
-485 TDEGVKTFTCNAC
+485 
-498 GKTRTEAIAALGHN
+498 
-512 YSSDWTIDTAAVCE
+512 
-526 TVGSK
+526 
-531 SHHCTR
+531 
-537 CDSKKDV
+537 
-544 TEIPASGHS
+544 
-553 WNDGAITTEPTCTD
+553 
-567 EGVKTFTCNAC
+567 
-578 GKTRTEAVA
+578 
-587 ALGHNYS
+587 
-594 SDWTIDTA
+594 
-602 AACETVGSK
+602 
-611 SHHCTRCDSK
+611 
-621 KDITEIPASGKHT
+621 TEIPASGKHT
-634 WNNGVITKPA
+634 WNNGIITKPA

-823 QKVLYNQILKKRGLN
+823 QKALYNQIFKKRGLN

>member
-321 TPTCTKTGVKQ
+321 PPTCTKTGVKQ

-371 SHHCTRCDSKK
+371 SHHCTRCDSK
-382 DITEIPA
+382 I
-389 SGHSWN
+389 
-395 DGAITTEPTCTDEGV
+395 
-410 KTFTC
+410 
-415 NSCGKTRTEEV
+415 
-426 AALGHNYSSDWTI
+426 
-439 DTAAT
+439 
-444 CSAIGSKSHHC
+444 
-455 TRCDSKKD
+455 D

-477 AITTEPTC
+477 
-485 TDEGVKTFTCNAC
+485 
-498 GKTRTEAIAALGHN
+498 
-512 YSSDWTIDTAAVCE
+512 S
-526 TVGSK
+526 
-531 SHHCTR
+531 
-537 CDSKKDV
+537 
-544 TEIPASGHS
+544 
-553 WNDGAITTEPTCTD
+553 ITTEPTCTD

>member
-241 VSDPTISVFGHWGSR
+241 VSDPAISVFGHWGSR

-276 SGTIT
+276 SGSIT

-321 TPTCTKTGVKQ
+321 PPTCTKTGVKQ

-356 WTIDTAAACETVGSK
+356 WTIDTAAT
-371 SHHCTRCDSKK
+371 
-382 DITEIPA
+382 
-389 SGHSWN
+389 
-395 DGAITTEPTCTDEGV
+395 
-410 KTFTC
+410 
-415 NSCGKTRTEEV
+415 
-426 AALGHNYSSDWTI
+426 
-439 DTAAT
+439 
-444 CSAIGSKSHHC
+444 
-455 TRCDSKKD
+455 
-463 VTEIP
+463 
-468 ASGHSWNDG
+468 
-477 AITTEPTC
+477 
-485 TDEGVKTFTCNAC
+485 
-498 GKTRTEAIAALGHN
+498 
-512 YSSDWTIDTAAVCE
+512 CE

-621 KDITEIPASGKHT
+621 IDVTEIPASGKHT

-656 TVCGVT
+656 TICGVT

-736 VTIPT
+736 VIIPT

-823 QKVLYNQILKKRGLN
+823 QKALYNQILKKRGLN

>member
-173 IGHVYYNGFHYWVEN
+173 IGHVYYNGFPYWVEN

-196 TTPVSADNTETTLTI
+196 TTPESADNTDTTLTI

-241 VSDPTISVFGHWGSR
+241 VSDPAISVFGHWGSR

-276 SGTIT
+276 SGSIT

-321 TPTCTKTGVKQ
+321 PPTCTKTGVKQ

-382 DITEIPA
+382 D
-389 SGHSWN
+389 
-395 DGAITTEPTCTDEGV
+395 
-410 KTFTC
+410 
-415 NSCGKTRTEEV
+415 
-426 AALGHNYSSDWTI
+426 
-439 DTAAT
+439 
-444 CSAIGSKSHHC
+444 
-455 TRCDSKKD
+455 

-468 ASGHSWNDG
+468 ASGH
-477 AITTEPTC
+477 
-485 TDEGVKTFTCNAC
+485 F
-498 GKTRTEAIAALGHN
+498 
-512 YSSDWTIDTAAVCE
+512 
-526 TVGSK
+526 
-531 SHHCTR
+531 
-537 CDSKKDV
+537 
-544 TEIPASGHS
+544 

-621 KDITEIPASGKHT
+621 IDVTEIPASGKHT
-634 WNNGVITKPA
+634 WNNGIITKPA

>member
-276 SGTIT
+276 SGSIT

-321 TPTCTKTGVKQ
+321 PPTCTKTGVKQ

-356 WTIDTAAACETVGSK
+356 WTIDTAAA
-371 SHHCTRCDSKK
+371 
-382 DITEIPA
+382 
-389 SGHSWN
+389 
-395 DGAITTEPTCTDEGV
+395 
-410 KTFTC
+410 
-415 NSCGKTRTEEV
+415 
-426 AALGHNYSSDWTI
+426 
-439 DTAAT
+439 
-444 CSAIGSKSHHC
+444 
-455 TRCDSKKD
+455 
-463 VTEIP
+463 
-468 ASGHSWNDG
+468 
-477 AITTEPTC
+477 
-485 TDEGVKTFTCNAC
+485 
-498 GKTRTEAIAALGHN
+498 
-512 YSSDWTIDTAAVCE
+512 CE

-621 KDITEIPASGKHT
+621 KDVTEIPASGKHT

-656 TVCGVT
+656 TICGVT

-789 TSITIKSSRL
+789 TAITIKSSRL

>member
-1 MKRKRKRNLYHLWF
+1 MKRKRNLYHLWF
-15 CFAMLLFLAVPF
+15 CFAVLLFLAVPF

-371 SHHCTRCDSKK
+371 SHHCTRCDSK
-382 DITEIPA
+382 
-389 SGHSWN
+389 
-395 DGAITTEPTCTDEGV
+395 
-410 KTFTC
+410 
-415 NSCGKTRTEEV
+415 
-426 AALGHNYSSDWTI
+426 I
-439 DTAAT
+439 D
-444 CSAIGSKSHHC
+444 
-455 TRCDSKKD
+455 
-463 VTEIP
+463 V
-468 ASGHSWNDG
+468 
-477 AITTEPTC
+477 
-485 TDEGVKTFTCNAC
+485 
-498 GKTRTEAIAALGHN
+498 
-512 YSSDWTIDTAAVCE
+512 
-526 TVGSK
+526 
-531 SHHCTR
+531 
-537 CDSKKDV
+537 
-544 TEIPASGHS
+544 
-553 WNDGAITTEPTCTD
+553 
-567 EGVKTFTCNAC
+567 
-578 GKTRTEAVA
+578 
-587 ALGHNYS
+587 
-594 SDWTIDTA
+594 
-602 AACETVGSK
+602 
-611 SHHCTRCDSK
+611 
-621 KDITEIPASGKHT
+621 TEIPASGKHT
-634 WNNGVITKPA
+634 WNNGIITKPA

-823 QKVLYNQILKKRGLN
+823 QKALYNQIFKKRGLN